1 MKHVKLFESFTRGDD
16 FITSLMHT
24 ATCEIIITGCTPW
37 DSNVGHWYIHEHVV
51 LVKFIGSSL
60 EDPEFDENKEILAF
74 GEIMKGNFEILIDED
89 HVSHITDVE
98 GVFHRDNI
106 MKIASEYDGKD
117 ESDLDDFASDLHKEL
132 YDVVL
137 DWFREQ
143 EKEEEDN
150 EEDEDKIEKDGSAS
164 DGYQNDGNY
173 DWITPDNTDA
183 ISEVMEPPRIV
194 WY

>member
-1 MKHVKLFESFTRGDD
+1 MKRIKLFESFTSEDPD
-16 FITSLMHT
+16 FISPLLDS

-37 DSNVGHWYIHEHVV
+37 DSNVGHWYTHEH
-51 LVKFIGSSL
+51 LIRIKFIGSSL
-60 EDPEFDENKEILAF
+60 ENPGFDENKEILAF
-74 GEIMKGNFEILIDED
+74 GEIMKGNFEILVDESQFRD
-89 HVSHITDVE
+89 IHSAEDV
-98 GVFHRDNI
+98 FDRDNI

-117 ESDLDDFASDLHKEL
+117 ESDLDDFASDLHREL

-143 EKEEEDN
+143 EKKDED
-150 EEDEDKIEKDGSAS
+150 EDEDEEDKIEK

-173 DWITPDNTDA
+173 DWMTPDNTDA
-183 ISEVMEPPRIV
+183 ISEVMEPPKIV

>member
-1 MKHVKLFESFTRGDD
+1 
-16 FITSLMHT
+16 
-24 ATCEIIITGCTPW
+24 
-37 DSNVGHWYIHEHVV
+37 
-51 LVKFIGSSL
+51 
-60 EDPEFDENKEILAF
+60 
-74 GEIMKGNFEILIDED
+74 
-89 HVSHITDVE
+89 
-98 GVFHRDNI
+98 

-117 ESDLDDFASDLHKEL
+117 ESDLDDFASDLHLEL

-143 EKEEEDN
+143 EKKDED
-150 EEDEDKIEKDGSAS
+150 EDEDEEDKIEK